1 MIYSKIKNLCETA
14 GITIS
19 KLEEEAGLGNGTV
32 GGWRTAVPAVDTVK
46 KVADVLNVSV
56 DELIDGV
63 DFPDRKRNKEG

>member
-1 MIYSKIKNLCETA
+1 MIYSKIKNLCGAA

>member
-32 GGWRTAVPAVDTVK
+32 GGWRTAIPAVDTVK
-46 KVADVLNVSV
+46 KVADVLGVSV
-56 DELIDGV
+56 DSLLEGI
-63 DFPDRKRNKEG
+63 DFPDRKRETR